1 MIFFLLYK
9 FRVFISLFACFFSA
23 PGAGGRAPRAPR
35 GGGQHGRGVVHM
47 STAWH
52 ETCSGDAHC
61 EINFESRDGK
71 LFADGTPFN
80 IKGVNW

>member
-1 MIFFLLYK
+1 
-9 FRVFISLFACFFSA
+9 
-23 PGAGGRAPRAPR
+23 
-35 GGGQHGRGVVHM
+35 M
-47 STAWH
+47 STSWH

-71 LFADGTPFN
+71 LFADDTPFS